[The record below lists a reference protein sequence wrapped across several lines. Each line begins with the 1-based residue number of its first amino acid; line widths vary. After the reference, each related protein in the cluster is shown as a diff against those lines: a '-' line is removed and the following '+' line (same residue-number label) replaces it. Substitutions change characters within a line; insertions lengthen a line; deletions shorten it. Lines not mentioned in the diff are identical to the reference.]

1 MSKFQSIVHAQ
12 ASPIASDPLRRM
24 GFVGRL
30 VSSNRYVLGLGIIF
44 AVFLPDLFH
53 TRLAPVSWW
62 FVDFYPYNL
71 IEPGQFIAA
80 AAIVFAHLSLRRMGM
95 LPLVTARSLIFPTLL
110 VTFGGTV
117 LLANVF
123 EFPLSPFH
131 LWTAFILAFAW
142 YFSIT
147 MLRARFL
154 RPVVGLIG
162 VPAELISAL
171 PSSILWSRLD
181 KPKLSN
187 PVAAIVVDPHRD
199 IDLVWSKFITQ
210 LVLEGVPVYHLAQFE
225 EALTGKVYFS
235 NHADNTFGSLLPSL
249 LYLRLKRGFDLVAA
263 AVVLPFVAIVIAL
276 AALVIKLDS
285 PGPVLFLQPRTGFR
299 GRTFL
304 CYKLRTMSHRN
315 TGPAF
320 TTQDDLRIT
329 RVGGLLRKLRIDELP
344 QIINVIKGEMSWI
357 GPRPE
362 AVPLATEYSSHVPF
376 YDYRHAVRPGISG
389 WAAVHQGNVANVD
402 AAREKLAYDFF
413 YIKYFSVWLDLLIVL
428 KTVRTV
434 LTGFGAR

>member
-12 ASPIASDPLRRM
+12 TSPIASDPLRRM
-24 GFVGRL
+24 GLIGRL
-30 VSSNRYVLGLGIIF
+30 VSSNRYVLGLAIAL

-53 TRLAPVSWW
+53 ARLGTTGWW
-62 FVDFYPYNL
+62 FFDIYPRSL
-71 IEPGQFIAA
+71 IEPGQYFAA
-80 AAIVFAHLSLRRMGM
+80 AAIASSHISLRRMGM

-110 VTFGGTV
+110 VSFSCAV
-117 LLANVF
+117 LIASIF
-123 EFPLSPFH
+123 AIALSPFH
-131 LWTAFILAFAW
+131 LWTSFVIAFAW
-142 YFSIT
+142 YFAVT

-154 RPVVGLIG
+154 RPVVGMVG
-162 VPAELISAL
+162 VPARLLRDL
-171 PSSILWSRLD
+171 PGSILWSRLE

-187 PVAAIVVDPHRD
+187 PVAAIVVDPHSD
-199 IDLVWSKFITQ
+199 IDLAWSKFITQ

-263 AVVLPFVAIVIAL
+263 VVVMPFVAIVIAL

-285 PGPVLFLQPRTGFR
+285 PGPVFFLQPRTGFR
-299 GRTFL
+299 GRTFR
-304 CYKLRTMSHRN
+304 CFKLRTMSHRHA
-315 TGPAF
+315 GPAF
-320 TTQDDLRIT
+320 TSEADPRIT
-329 RVGGLLRKLRIDELP
+329 RVGGVLRKLRIDELP
-344 QIINVIKGEMSWI
+344 QIINIIKGEMSWI

-362 AVPLATEYSSHVPF
+362 AVPLASEYSAHVPF